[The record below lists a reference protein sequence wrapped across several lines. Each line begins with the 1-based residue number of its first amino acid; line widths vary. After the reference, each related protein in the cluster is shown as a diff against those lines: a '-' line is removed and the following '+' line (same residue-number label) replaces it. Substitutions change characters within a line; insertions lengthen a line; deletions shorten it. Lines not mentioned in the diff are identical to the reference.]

1 MVDRFLLL
9 LVVLLFLPLPSYA
22 YLDAG
27 SGSMIVQAIMAAGL
41 GVLVFF
47 KQLRTTL
54 FSFFG
59 RRKDKGTGQ

>member
-1 MVDRFLLL
+1 MVGRSLSL
-9 LVVLLFLPLPSYA
+9 LVVLLLLPLPAYA

-27 SGSMIVQAIMAAGL
+27 SGSMIIQAIMAAGL
-41 GVLVFF
+41 GLLVFF
-47 KQLRTTL
+47 KQLRTAL